1 MKQIGTA
8 TALPVGIYARI
19 SADKAGEAAGVD
31 RQEADCRA
39 LAMRLGW
46 NVVAVFVDND
56 VSAYSGVVRPQYR
69 AMLDAVRAGEV
80 GGVIAWHTDRLHR
93 RTSELEELV
102 NIAEAH
108 NLQIQTV
115 SAGTIDLSSASGRMV
130 ARMLGAAAQHEVE
143 HSRERVKRAK
153 DQAALDGKYRGG
165 PRPFGFEKD
174 GLTISEIEAQAI
186 RSATKAVL
194 AGRTLAA
201 LAREMNEKG
210 LTGTRGKPWTYNN
223 LRDMLLRPRNA
234 GLLARG
240 LPGRKGRG
248 SSEPDWSFDNDV
260 IGEAEWPAVVPVDE
274 WRALVGILV
283 DPVRRMNQSS
293 EPRWL
298 GAGIYRCG
306 VPTGEVDADGE
317 PVLCGA
323 TLRTTPH
330 GGTQAKKYAR
340 HYLYRC
346 VARAH
351 LTVRAEYTDEYV
363 LGVVA
368 ELIRDPRVVAAMHP
382 GDGHL
387 AADRERRTMLAARL
401 EGFETDYALGRIT
414 GAQLQKATAA
424 VSAEIAVVD
433 SRLAKALRRSTS
445 SAVMRAA
452 DPGAAF
458 LAAPLD
464 VQRAVLGTVLRVE
477 IVPQVSRGH
486 AWSPDRLRLTPV
498 ETASVSVT

>member
-1 MKQIGTA
+1 MQKNG
-8 TALPVGIYARI
+8 ALPNLPAAIYARI

-39 LAMRLGW
+39 LAERLGW
-46 NVVAVFVDND
+46 DVAAVFVDND

-69 AMLDAVRAGEV
+69 AMLEAVRAGEV
-80 GGVIAWHTDRLHR
+80 RGVIAWHTDRLHR

-108 NLQIQTV
+108 DLQIQTV

-143 HSRERVKRAK
+143 HAKERIKRAK

-174 GLTISEIEAQAI
+174 GLTIRESEAKPLRE
-186 RSATKAVL
+186 ATKALL

-201 LAREMNEKG
+201 LAREWNEQG
-210 LTGTRGKPWTYNN
+210 LTGTRGRPWTYNN

-248 SSEPDWSFDNDV
+248 SAEPDWSFEADV
-260 IGEAEWPAVVPVDE
+260 IGKGEWPAIVPEDE
-274 WRALVGILV
+274 WRALVGLLA
-283 DPVRRMNQSS
+283 DPSRRTNQSS

-298 GAGIYRCG
+298 GSGIYRCG
-306 VPTGEVDADGE
+306 RDG
-317 PVLCGA
+317 CGA
-323 TLRTTPH
+323 PLRTAPH
-330 GGTQAKKYAR
+330 GGTQAKR
-340 HYLYRC
+340 FTRRYLYRC
-346 VARAH
+346 TAQAH
-351 LTVRAEYTDEYV
+351 LTVSAAPTDDYV

-401 EGFETDYALGRIT
+401 ESFESDYALGRIT

-424 VSAEIAVVD
+424 VSADIAEVD
-433 SRLAKALRRSTS
+433 ARLVKALRRSSS
-445 SAVMRAA
+445 SAVMRSA

-458 LAAPLD
+458 LAAPID
-464 VQRAVLGTVLRVE
+464 VQRAVLATVLQVE
-477 IVPQVSRGH
+477 VVPQVQRGR
-486 AWSPDRLRLTPV
+486 AWSPDRLKLTPV
-498 ETASVSVT
+498 R